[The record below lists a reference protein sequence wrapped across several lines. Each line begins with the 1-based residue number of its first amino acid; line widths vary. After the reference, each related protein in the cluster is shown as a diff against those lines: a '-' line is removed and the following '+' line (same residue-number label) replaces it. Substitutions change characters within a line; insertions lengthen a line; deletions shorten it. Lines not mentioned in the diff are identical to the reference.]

1 MLPFNNAIKSEREIK
16 AIKQASCGVDNTRG
30 GTVGKI
36 AKFIKTNWLV
46 KGERR
51 GEKGRL
57 LNNECSKVFNLSAD
71 SSNKCALICVQ
82 IENEICPL
90 ILKCRDRALPFLPLV
105 PALCYYISLTEVSS
119 LYKTVVLWRQSL
131 HCHALQ
137 LRLKFP
143 VKCCQL
149 RFHIEIDGFWSWR
162 SWLVTEVANWGLRP
176 YAETGLTR

>member
-16 AIKQASCGVDNTRG
+16 AIKQARCGVDNTRG

-51 GEKGRL
+51 EEKGRL

-90 ILKCRDRALPFLPLV
+90 ILKCRDRALPFLPLAL
-105 PALCYYISLTEVSS
+105 ALCYYISLTEVSS

-131 HCHALQ
+131 HCHALRSLFYYRLHQ
-137 LRLKFP
+137 GISFVSILRTK
-143 VKCCQL
+143 
-149 RFHIEIDGFWSWR
+149 
-162 SWLVTEVANWGLRP
+162 
-176 YAETGLTR
+176 